1 MNIYLYLGNDLFLK
15 IFHTPE
21 AVAIIFPLHSKSQ
34 TKKIIDFV
42 FFEIVA
48 VPKISSPSLV
58 GAINLISKAIVTHGL
73 FSTELCAAEPHPAS
87 IIEAIYPPCVIP
99 ALLR

>member
-1 MNIYLYLGNDLFLK
+1 M
-15 IFHTPE
+15 
-21 AVAIIFPLHSKSQ
+21 Q

-58 GAINLISKAIVTHGL
+58 GAINLISKDIVTHGI
-73 FSTELCAAEPHPAS
+73 FSTDLWAAEPQPES
-87 IIEAIYPPCVIP
+87 IIDAMNPPGVIP
-99 ALLR
+99 ALLRWF

>member
-1 MNIYLYLGNDLFLK
+1 MNSYPYLGNDLFLK

-21 AVAIIFPLHSKSQ
+21 AEAVSLPSHSKLQ
-34 TKKIIDFV
+34 TTKIIDFV

-58 GAINLISKAIVTHGL
+58 GAINLISKAIVMHGI
-73 FSTELCAAEPHPAS
+73 FSTDLCAADQHPAS
-87 IIEAIYPPCVIP
+87 IIEAMYPP
-99 ALLR
+99 